1 MSLSETRL
9 STKSTTGDEV
19 TGKISKTS
27 GYFAAFLALG
37 LAEATLGPTLLG
49 LAANTGSILREISF
63 LFMTRSSG
71 YLLGALLGG
80 QLYDRIPGHWVMG
93 AMLVTVALMMALAP
107 VVPLLWLLAV
117 VMLVLGI
124 AQSMLDVGGNTLL
137 VWVHRRQV
145 GPYMNGLHFF
155 FGVGAASA
163 PLVVAQS
170 KSITGDIRWAY
181 WVLALVIFPMA
192 LWLLRLPSPGQL
204 TTTGDGSSGR
214 LNYGLVTLLAI
225 FFFLFVGAE
234 ISLGGWISTYTVA
247 LGLASETTADY
258 LTSAF
263 WGALTAARLLA
274 IPVAARFRP
283 RSILLVAL
291 LACVVSVGLILLR
304 PQSITALWVG
314 TVGAGLA
321 LALIFPTSIS
331 LAERHLT
338 VTGRVTSWF
347 IVGASLGSMFLPWL
361 IGQFFETIGPQVMPL
376 AIMAAIVLALLIF
389 GMMMRAISFSQGRPK
404 VEA

>member
-1 MSLSETRL
+1 MSLTETTL
-9 STKSTTGDEV
+9 STKSTSAGRD

-49 LAANTGSILREISF
+49 LAVNTGSVLSEISL
-63 LFMTRSSG
+63 LFMSRSLG

-80 QLYDRIPGHWVMG
+80 QLYDRVPGHRVMA
-93 AMLVTVALMMALAP
+93 AMLVAAALMMALAP
-107 VVPLLWLLAV
+107 LIPLLWLLAV
-117 VMLVLGI
+117 VLLILGI

-181 WVLALVIFPMA
+181 WVLALLIFPTA
-192 LWLLRLPSPGQL
+192 LWLLRLPSPRQL
-204 TTTGDGSSGR
+204 TATGNGSGGR
-214 LNYGLVTLLAI
+214 INYGLVTLIAL

-234 ISLGGWISTYTVA
+234 VSLGGWITTYTVA
-247 LGLASETTADY
+247 LGLAPETTADY

-263 WGALTAARLLA
+263 WGALTVARLLA
-274 IPVAARFRP
+274 IPVATRFRP
-283 RSILLVAL
+283 RSILLAAL
-291 LACVVSVGLILLR
+291 LACVASLGLILLW
-304 PQSITALWVG
+304 PHSITALWLG
-314 TVGAGLA
+314 TLGAGLS
-321 LALIFPTSIS
+321 LASIFPTSIA

-338 VTGRVTSWF
+338 VTGRMTSWF

-361 IGQFFETIGPQVMPL
+361 IGQFFEKVGPRVMPL
-376 AIMAAIVLALLIF
+376 AIIIAMMLALLIF
-389 GMMMRAISFSQGRPK
+389 GLIMRAISVREGRL
-404 VEA
+404 EINM